1 MRDYIVT
8 IRTVS
13 GRSLTIT
20 AIARNTVSAMISVL
34 KAVGEMPTRITG
46 RLA

>member
-20 AIARNTVSAMISVL
+20 AIARSTVGAMLSVL
-34 KAVGEMPTRITG
+34 KAVGEMPTRLSG
-46 RLA
+46 KLA